1 MAYEVLRNQ
10 YYVSGIF
17 QFGVPLG
24 FNLRYDST
32 TGDYELKQLPLIDG
46 TEIGVGLAIPYKNGS
61 WTSDALRDPKL
72 FEDGDQTKPT
82 ALAQELSV
90 KMKQIVYQA
99 YKDKGGAAGKNVV
112 NASARPE
119 HQNDP
124 LAVNDNF
131 PGTGPG
137 IGQSTSISG
146 ITSAIAS
153 FAGLEGFL
161 NPLDNIQSINEK
173 FDTKGDD
180 ILSKFNILK
189 YPSDILEQHQDTLHI
204 VQFRYQP
211 PRADIFK
218 NPGDVISNG
227 FKRSSVLKK
236 PLNTVILPIPNNAAD
251 GNSVSWGPDNMNNL
265 TAAATGAV
273 VGNMKEYLGYALG
286 GGLLGT
292 LAGAGGQQG
301 AQIAL
306 IAKLFQDL
314 AGKAAGSQNAKVA
327 GGTALGSKILNMAG
341 FQVEAES
348 ILARAGG
355 IVPNS
360 NLELLFGGPSLRE
373 FNFTYRM
380 SPRSSGEA
388 REIKQIIRS
397 FKQGMAA
404 RKIEGKAGSPSYY
417 LSTPNVF
424 KLTYKTGNSAISG
437 MNKFKICA
445 LTGFT
450 VNYVPDGQWAA
461 YEGGQPVSY
470 LVSMNFQELEPLY
483 ETDYRDDVDDELLKN
498 GDQDPVGLEDIGY

>member
-10 YYVSGIF
+10 YYISGIAPL
-17 QFGVPLG
+17 GVPLG

-46 TEIGVGLAIPYKNGS
+46 TDIGIGLAIPYRNGR
-61 WTSDALRDPKL
+61 WKDDALKDPKL
-72 FEDGDQTKPT
+72 FVDGDKTKPT
-82 ALAQELSV
+82 ALAQKLSIE
-90 KMKQIVYQA
+90 MKQIVYQA
-99 YKDKGGAAGKNVV
+99 FKDKGGTAGKNIV

-124 LAVNDNF
+124 LVVDDNF
-131 PGTGPG
+131 PGTSPG
-137 IGQSTSISG
+137 IGQSGIIPSI
-146 ITSAIAS
+146 
-153 FAGLEGFL
+153 AGALGLDAFL
-161 NPLDNIQSINEK
+161 TPLDGIQSINKK

-180 ILSKFNILK
+180 ILSKFKILK
-189 YPSDILEQHQDTLHI
+189 YPSDILEKQQDTLHI
-204 VQFRYQP
+204 SQFRYQP

-218 NPGDVISNG
+218 NPTDIFTNG
-227 FKRSSVLKK
+227 LKRSSVLKK
-236 PLNTVILPIPNNAAD
+236 QLNTVILPIPNNAAD
-251 GNSVSWGPDNMNNL
+251 GNSISWGPDNMNNL

-273 VGNMKEYLGYALG
+273 FGDMAGYIGYAGLG
-286 GGLLGT
+286 G
-292 LAGAGGQQG
+292 LAGAASGAGGQQG
-301 AQIAL
+301 AQIGL
-306 IAKLFQDL
+306 IVKLFQDL
-314 AGKAAGSQNAKVA
+314 ASKAGNSQNAQVA
-327 GGTALGSKILNMAG
+327 GGTAIGSKILNMAG
-341 FQVEAES
+341 FQVAAES

-373 FNFTYRM
+373 FTFTYRM

-424 KLTYKTGNSAISG
+424 KLTYKTGDSAISG

-483 ETDYRDDVDDELLKN
+483 ETDYRDDVAEELLKA
-498 GDQDPVGLEDIGY
+498 GDQDPVGLEDVGY